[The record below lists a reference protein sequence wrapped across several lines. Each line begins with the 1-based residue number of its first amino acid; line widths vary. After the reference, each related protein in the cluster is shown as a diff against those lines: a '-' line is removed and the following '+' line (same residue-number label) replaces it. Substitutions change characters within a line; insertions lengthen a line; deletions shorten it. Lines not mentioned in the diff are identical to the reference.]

1 MEQMKRIILLATLA
15 IMPLAMS
22 AQTATDVIREDI
34 EWLDIWG
41 PNNNDHALPRVLLIG
56 DSITRQY
63 NAGVEKNLEGKAY
76 VERLATSKS
85 LGDPSFLDEVRL
97 ILTQYDFDIVHVNN
111 GLHGSG
117 YTSEQFAADV
127 PKLYS
132 AIRSGAPHAR
142 IIWATNTV
150 IWVKPEMKE
159 FAPQTQMGIERNDI
173 VLKFMA
179 DKDVVIDDL
188 FKEVGC
194 HPEYYVGGDGAH
206 LNPTGIDAAAK
217 VVADC
222 ICDVLDMG
230 PRTEGISVYWDT
242 DKLGIAPKATPMPK
256 LDRDGVTAALLE
268 GIDYRGDK
276 TKFFA
281 YYSLPEG
288 ADAEHPVPGVV
299 LIHGGEGSAYANW
312 VKEWNKRGYAAISMA
327 LNGQFPVGIEGNPY
341 DLSWGN
347 WAFIPDGIKIDCGD
361 FEHSFRPVE
370 EQWCYCAVADIML
383 AHSFLRSLPGVDP
396 ERIGVTGNSWG
407 GHLTLL
413 SAAIDKRYKFAAP
426 VYGCA
431 YFGEFDANAGRS
443 DKVWERW
450 LELWDP
456 SHYLSSI
463 DVPLLWTAG
472 ATEGFFSFKQY
483 QKTLAQFP
491 DSYCAL
497 RAPMIHVDGAFEDGR
512 PVEIYELADHLF
524 KGEADLPKVAMP
536 YMGKNGKAVV
546 EYDTAGRTVGK
557 IELIYSTEAE
567 GTVLWKDRN
576 WQKAEIPQP
585 KKGSTVSFKLPEGTT
600 MFFVNLITEGGVIGT
615 SRCLFL

>member
-1 MEQMKRIILLATLA
+1 MRFALCAYLAWAFVGTA
-15 IMPLAMS
+15 FSWDNPLA
-22 AQTATDVIREDI
+22 
-34 EWLDIWG
+34 
-41 PNNNDHALPRVLLIG
+41 
-56 DSITRQY
+56 SISR
-63 NAGVEKNLEGKAY
+63 
-76 VERLATSKS
+76 
-85 LGDPSFLDEVRL
+85 
-97 ILTQYDFDIVHVNN
+97 
-111 GLHGSG
+111 
-117 YTSEQFAADV
+117 DV
-127 PKLYS
+127 P
-132 AIRSGAPHAR
+132 A
-142 IIWATNTV
+142 
-150 IWVKPEMKE
+150 
-159 FAPQTQMGIERNDI
+159 
-173 VLKFMA
+173 
-179 DKDVVIDDL
+179 VV
-188 FKEVGC
+188 
-194 HPEYYVGGDGAH
+194 P
-206 LNPTGIDAAAK
+206 AAECPA
-217 VVADC
+217 
-222 ICDVLDMG
+222 
-230 PRTEGISVYWDT
+230 
-242 DKLGIAPKATPMPK
+242 
-256 LDRDGVTAALLE
+256 DGVKAVWVE
-268 GIDYRGDK
+268 GEPCGGK
-276 TKFFA
+276 PTKFFA
-281 YYSLPEG
+281 YYGVPEG
-288 ADAEHPVPGVV
+288 ADATHPAPGMV
-299 LIHGGEGSAYANW
+299 LIHGGVGTAYASW
-312 VKEWNKRGYAAISMA
+312 VRTWVKRGYAAIAADNCGAIPKKVEGSKWDWTA
-327 LNGQFPVGIEGNPY
+327 SGVGGPRGWGRT
-341 DLSWGN
+341 DL
-347 WAFIPDGIKIDCGD
+347 AD
-361 FEHSFRPVE
+361 RPPQ
-370 EQWCYCAVADIML
+370 EQWPYHAVATAIRS
-383 AHSFLRSLPGVDP
+383 HSFLRSLPEVDA
-396 ERIGVTGNSWG
+396 ERTGITGISWG
-407 GHLTLL
+407 GFLTMLT
-413 SAAIDKRYKFAAP
+413 AGTDGRFKFAAP

-443 DKVWERW
+443 GKVWERW